1 MSFSKLSFVGLIT
14 SAVAACAQTYPTTN
28 SSTSNAITIADL
40 ATGASCAC
48 TQLAATFGDS
58 VLTANSTNY
67 TTEVTE
73 YWDVRSDLLPKCVF
87 FPADADQV
95 ATAVSTF
102 TSCGAQFAIRG
113 GGHMNYPGSNNIDGG
128 VLLALNHLTDTI
140 VASDNSSIAV
150 GPGTRWV
157 DVYEALAPYGL
168 YCIGGRLKTIGV
180 PGLEL
185 IGGFHYLINKYGF
198 AMDNVLSYD
207 VVLGNGTQVVAD
219 STTNTDL
226 FWALKGGASNF
237 GIVTKFVI
245 KALPIPMISTTIQ
258 AFNESYAEDFI
269 AATVEMT
276 QNNDAEIG
284 AGSVVSIQ
292 YNATTK
298 VVTPSLLGVQ
308 EGTESPPS
316 RFAAYSKI
324 PSLRT
329 VNNVSTPREWHKNLD
344 TPNQMFRVQFA
355 HKTMVPD
362 TDQLV
367 KIFKAWKDAVDTI
380 SDVEGL
386 YPTFVLNIMSKS
398 TMTVAKENGI
408 GNTWG
413 LDDDQD
419 LIIWQLSTGWA
430 NAVDDLRMTNWAR
443 GFIDYWHS
451 ENQAA
456 GLASEFIYMGDA
468 GEFQEPFLGFPL
480 ENVQRLRQIRE
491 DVDPL
496 GVFSRLNWGG
506 FKLGN

>member
-1 MSFSKLSFVGLIT
+1 MLLLKLTFAGLTT
-14 SAVAACAQTYPTTN
+14 SVVAQTYPTTN
-28 SSTSNAITIADL
+28 SSTPNPITIADL
-40 ATGASCAC
+40 ATGANCAC
-48 TQLAATFGDS
+48 TQLAANFGDS

-67 TTEVTE
+67 TAEVTE

-87 FPADADQV
+87 FPAVADDV

-113 GGHMNYPGSNNIDGG
+113 GGHMNFPGSNNIDGG
-128 VLLALNHLTDTI
+128 VLLALNHLTDTV

-150 GPGTRWV
+150 GPGNRWV
-157 DVYEALAPYGL
+157 DVYAALAPYGL
-168 YCIGGRLKTIGV
+168 YAIGGRLKTIGV
-180 PGLEL
+180 AGLEL
-185 IGGFHYLINKYGF
+185 IGGFHYLSNKYGF

-207 VVLGNGTQVVAD
+207 VVLGNGTQVVAN

-226 FWALKGGASNF
+226 FWALKGGANNF

-245 KALPIPMISTTIQ
+245 KALPIPLISATIQ
-258 AFNESYAEDFI
+258 AFGESYVEDFI
-269 AATVEMT
+269 AATVDMT

-284 AGSVVSIQ
+284 AGSVITIG
-292 YNATTK
+292 YNITTK

-324 PSLRT
+324 PSLQT
-329 VNNVSTPREWHKNLD
+329 INNVLPPIEWHKTLD

-355 HKTMVPD
+355 HKTILPD
-362 TDQLV
+362 TDQIV
-367 KIFKAWKDAVDTI
+367 KIYRAWKDAVDTI

-386 YPTFVLNIMSKS
+386 SPTFVLNMIPKS
-398 TMTVAKENGI
+398 TMTVAKDNGI

-413 LDDDQD
+413 LDDDQG
-419 LIIWQLSTGWA
+419 LIVWQLSTGWA
-430 NAVDDLRMTNWAR
+430 NAIDDLRMTNWAH
-443 GFIDYWHS
+443 GFIDYWHA

-456 GLASEFIYMGDA
+456 GLASEFLYMGDA
-468 GEFQEPFLGFPL
+468 GEFQNPFLGFPS
-480 ENVQRLRQIRE
+480 ENVQRLRQIRD

-506 FKLGN
+506 FKLGD